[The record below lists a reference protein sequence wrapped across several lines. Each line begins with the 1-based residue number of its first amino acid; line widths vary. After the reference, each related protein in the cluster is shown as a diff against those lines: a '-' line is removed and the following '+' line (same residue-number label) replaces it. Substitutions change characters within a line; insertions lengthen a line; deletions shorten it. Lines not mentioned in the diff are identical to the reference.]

1 MVFKLSEQ
9 LLLIV
14 AAIIIFSY
22 LYKYYLEERKRE
34 QSLLVDI
41 KAKLLPVLTRNL
53 NSIAS
58 ILDDEEKL
66 LREKVRLED
75 VFNKDLSIAL
85 FVDFK
90 QHFYDAGLRL
100 SEFKRELAEF
110 DDMLMRSEVS
120 LDELK
125 SMINK
130 LKVDV
135 KQLLKTLEELRK
147 TEKIPPRKFGL
158 K

>member
-1 MVFKLSEQ
+1 MSEQ

-22 LYKYYLEERKRE
+22 LYKYHLEERRRE

-41 KAKLLPVLTRNL
+41 KANLLPVLTRNL

-58 ILDDEEKL
+58 TLDDEEKL
-66 LREKVRLED
+66 LKKKVRLED
-75 VFNKDLSIAL
+75 VFNKDLSVAL

-90 QHFYDAGLRL
+90 QHFYETGLRL
-100 SEFKRELAEF
+100 SEFRKKLSKF
-110 DDMLMRSEVS
+110 DDIILKSEVG

-125 SMINK
+125 NIINK
-130 LKVDV
+130 LKVEI
-135 KQLLKTLEELRK
+135 KQLLEKLEELK
-147 TEKIPPRKFGL
+147 KVEKLPPRKFGL